1 MKTAY
6 ANSGNKYAAVFLNWK
21 NYAKRPY
28 VSATHGERFVMN
40 YANEKAS
47 NYGKYEKAGKM
58 APGAVLAKNSFTVN
72 GKGQVATGPLFLIEK
87 HNAGFN
93 RNTLDWQYTMI
104 MPDGQIPGTTNGKGN
119 ASVKF
124 CYECHDAAAA
134 DQDAMMFLPEEVR
147 VN

>member
-1 MKTAY
+1 M
-6 ANSGNKYAAVFLNWK
+6 SG
-21 NYAKRPY
+21 
-28 VSATHGERFVMN
+28 THGERYVLN

-58 APGAVLAKNSFTVN
+58 APGAVSTKNSFTVN
-72 GKGQVATGPLFLIEK
+72 AKGQVSVGPLFLMEK

-93 RNTLDWQYTMI
+93 CNSHDWQYTLI
-104 MPDGQIPGTTNGKGN
+104 MPNGKGK

-124 CYECHDAAAA
+124 CYECHNAVAE
-134 DQDAMMFLPEEVR
+134 DQDAMMFLPEELR